1 MQNISM
7 SDAVLL
13 KYAIENGIID
23 TTYVQDMIEMQKRK
37 EILEKHQYSIWEGK
51 NGKWYTYLPDEE
63 KNRGKV
69 LKKRNSQKEIE
80 DLVIDFWKAKKEKEK
95 IYSFDDV
102 YFMWR
107 EVQDQLVSENSV
119 ARYETDY
126 NRFFKDSDFSN
137 TRIKDIGDDSI
148 RIFMC
153 QTIKKHN
160 LCKSS
165 SKKLFGYVRNT
176 IITARKNGI
185 ISGNPVEFM
194 QSKDFYKYCSENF
207 KPDEK
212 KIISDSDM
220 KSLQERFR
228 KDHDEKPNYIPT
240 YAVEFASLTG
250 MRVGEI
256 AALSWDCITEKYIIV
271 CKSEKTN
278 RHSKESYIDKTKNG
292 KIRFFPMTEEIESL
306 LRKVKKIEE
315 ENGYLCEWVFANEGG
330 RIHAPVISSCSKT
343 KCRQLGI
350 DEKGIHAY
358 RKTLNSKMRC
368 SGVSS
373 TVAAS
378 ILGHT
383 KEVNEQY
390 YTFDVTDMEAKSRIV
405 SRINEDTLSI

>member
-1 MQNISM
+1 MVSYIDMLNY
-7 SDAVLL
+7 AV
-13 KYAIENGIID
+13 EHGMID
-23 TTYVQDMIEMQKRK
+23 TVLVQEQVEMQKRK
-37 EILEKHQYSIWEGK
+37 EILEKHPYSIWEGK
-51 NGKWYTYLPDEE
+51 NGKWYTYLPDSE
-63 KNRGKV
+63 KDRGKV

-80 DLVIDFWKAKKEKEK
+80 DIVIDFWKKNEEKEK
-95 IYSFDDV
+95 IYLFDDV

-107 EVQDQLVSENSV
+107 NVQDQLVSENSV

-126 NRFFKDSDFSN
+126 NRFFKDADFSKMKM
-137 TRIKDIGDDSI
+137 KDIDDDSI

-153 QTIKKHN
+153 QTIKENN

-165 SKKLFGYVRNT
+165 AKKLFGYVRNT
-176 IITARKNGI
+176 IITARKKEL

-207 KPDEK
+207 KPDSK

-228 KDHDEKPNYIPT
+228 KDHEEKPNYIPT

-256 AALSWDCITEKYIIV
+256 AALSWDCITDDYIIV

-278 RHSKESYIDKTKNG
+278 RLSHESYIDKTKNG
-292 KIRFFPMTEEIESL
+292 KIRFFPMTDEIRSL
-306 LRKVKKIEE
+306 LKSVKQVEE
-315 ENGYLCEWVFANEGG
+315 ENGYLCEWVFANENG
-330 RIHAPVISSCSKT
+330 RIHAPMISSCSKT

-358 RKTLNSKMRC
+358 RKTINSKMRC
-368 SGVSS
+368 EGVSS
-373 TVAAS
+373 TVAAA

-390 YTFDVTDMEAKSRIV
+390 YTFDVTDMEEKSRIV
-405 SRINEDTLSI
+405 SKINEETVTI